1 MNGEV
6 GRNMRARQILII
18 NVIALIVVA
27 AALIGGYLYFYN
39 QNNYIREEDAYVSAD
54 TRYVVGTAAGKL
66 TRWNVNEGAAVHQG
80 DTLGQETLPTG
91 QSVAITA
98 PIDGVILKN
107 SAVQGEVVAPGMV
120 LAAIGDLDHE
130 YVIAN
135 IKESDVRNVKVGQSV
150 DIYIDAYP
158 GDTFSGTV
166 ESIGAES
173 AAEQSPFPS
182 PTSTTFTKEVQRV
195 PVKISLSGQQGKDI
209 VPRMNATV
217 RIHRNSGT

>member
-1 MNGEV
+1 
-6 GRNMRARQILII
+6 MRARQILII

-39 QNNYIREEDAYVSAD
+39 QNNYIREEDAYVAAD
-54 TRYVVGTAAGKL
+54 TQYVVGTAAGKL
-66 TRWNVNEGAAVHQG
+66 TRWTVTEGATVHQG

-91 QSVAITA
+91 QTVSITA
-98 PIDGVILKN
+98 PMDGVVLKN
-107 SAVQGEVVAPGMV
+107 SAIEGEVIAPGTV
-120 LAAIGDLDHE
+120 LAAIGDLAHE

-135 IKESDVRNVKVGQSV
+135 IKETDVRNVKVGQTV

-166 ESIGAES
+166 QSIGAQS
-173 AAEQSPFPS
+173 AAQQTPLPS
-182 PTSTTFTKEVQRV
+182 PASTTFTKEVQRV